1 MGTAIREVVAA
12 ILFLASDASAC
23 TTGAPLSID
32 GGLAAGI
39 VTRNKPDSALAK
51 PLTHGLK

>member
-23 TTGAPLSID
+23 TTGASLSID

-39 VTRNKPDSALAK
+39 VTRNKPDGAPAK
-51 PLTHGLK
+51 PSP

>member
-12 ILFLASDASAC
+12 ILFLASGASAC
-23 TTGAPLSID
+23 TTGASLSID

-51 PLTHGLK
+51 PSP